1 VKRAIAVCLRLRKHV
16 RNYQKDR
23 ERSQVKISNQPYQ
36 PPDVDELRQAELKVK
51 HSRIDPNEIKL
62 LRRLK
67 SNPTN
72 REDVKDCKANLLT
85 NQRSLQIGPVY
96 G

>member
-1 VKRAIAVCLRLRKHV
+1 MSETSEAPKKLPKGSRMKSSEDI
-16 RNYQKDR
+16 
-23 ERSQVKISNQPYQ
+23 QPTVSATRRRRVTSSGGR
-36 PPDVDELRQAELKVK
+36 DTVVESEAF
-51 HSRIDPNEIKL
+51 PNEIKL